1 MKEERASGGWG
12 REAPDP
18 RSSQS
23 RLDGNWSSTSAFNA
37 EANQAASHRAN
48 HFDTLRIIAALS
60 VICAHSIPLTYGP
73 AVLDALWGFSHGQAT
88 IGFVAIQ
95 VFFVVSGY
103 LITASYRHRPE
114 PRRFIRARFLRLVPA
129 LLAVLWLLAFVVGP
143 LVSTLPLAGY
153 FHSLLPYR
161 AALGLSDHLPGV
173 FADKP
178 FSSGINGSLWTL
190 RYEALCY
197 LAVLLLGL
205 AGWLKRLPVLA
216 IFIVL
221 LAARLWFGSGPVLEF
236 GALFFAGGV
245 LQFWPPRLSARYA
258 VPCAILW
265 LLALKFGFYTLASDT
280 VGAYLVIYL
289 GLAPEVKLPN
299 LARYGDFSYGA
310 YIFAWPVQ
318 QMLSPHV
325 GWVGNIAITVPVVL
339 GLAFLSWHWIEAPAL
354 HLKNRK
360 LFGVL

>member
-1 MKEERASGGWG
+1 MEERSASGGWG

-18 RSSQS
+18 RSFQ
-23 RLDGNWSSTSAFNA
+23 RHLAKDVLSSEAYSA

-48 HFDTLRIIAALS
+48 NFDTLRILAALA

-73 AVLDALWGFSHGQAT
+73 GVLDALWGFSHGQAT
-88 IGFVAIQ
+88 LGFVAIQ
-95 VFFVVSGY
+95 VFFIISGY

-129 LLAVLWLLAFVVGP
+129 LLAVLWLLAFAVGP
-143 LVSTLPLAGY
+143 LVSTLPLSSY
-153 FHSLLPYR
+153 FASLLPYR

-173 FADKP
+173 FAHKP

-221 LAARLWFGSGPVLEF
+221 LAARLRFGSGPVLEF
-236 GALFFAGGV
+236 GALFFAGAV
-245 LQFWPPRLSARYA
+245 LQFWQPRLAARYA

-265 LLALKFGFYTLASDT
+265 LLALKFGFYTLAADT

-289 GLAPEVKLPN
+289 GLAPGVKLPN
-299 LARYGDFSYGA
+299 LARHGDFSYGV

-318 QMLSPHV
+318 QILSPHV

-339 GLAFLSWHWIEAPAL
+339 GLAFLSWHGVEAPAL

-360 LFGVL
+360 LLGV